1 MSPNL
6 QLLCDSAALDQPRS
20 PASLRPG
27 HARSSDQSP
36 APYCQSSTLSSLSST
51 LRQYRVCRRSL
62 RTILELSLHPP
73 APEAVAALS
82 QPPLPSFDD
91 LYEYYDPDTE
101 PQILPARQQ
110 ATPQSQRRPPSSSSG
125 SARSLR
131 RTPRLEERNASRQRP
146 SIPVRR
152 KSPTNPSPSPPK
164 PIRQPLERGR
174 RSSDNLFGNSGS
186 TTPRSFQR
194 IVSQE
199 SFWPRRSTHISSRT
213 HEAILFALEAIR
225 IGSGKDPQQL
235 TADRV
240 EENARMSDLF
250 SATQPTGSGGQN
262 GSSRAARGPVPVGAD
277 PARVRTPTDIMK
289 ARQERD
295 ARKRA
300 AEQQRQR
307 ELEEQARREAE
318 EVATVPTQES
328 PAQRRSG
335 GRRSGG
341 DSQVMPEMEQR
352 ISDTRR
358 SENLPPPA
366 AQAGSRSRTNTADQG
381 ARPIS
386 QQQSVS
392 LQNPA
397 TATGAPGRSRNDPPP
412 LNVSTQNPQ
421 ISRQPSQQA
430 EQSAG
435 RSGFPHAFERW
446 ETLSSHWEGLTSYW
460 VRRLQENSSEITNV
474 PINQQ
479 MSRQI
484 TDLSAAGANLFHAVV
499 ELQRLRASSERKFQ
513 RWFFETRQEHERA
526 QETQGE
532 LERTLRSEREERANA
547 LASIGTA
554 QADRMKSDDLVREM
568 RRELQ
573 ISKEEARRAWEELGR
588 REQEERER
596 TISLRSG
603 EPTLVGG
610 VQVVPMT
617 QGVPSRQTSTAQRPT
632 TRDGP
637 LPGGPGPGAMGGQQ
651 FPRSTTNTTL
661 DSPGD
666 EQRQFSYDPQATSPT
681 STDPFTEVAQ
691 PPREFASSQVTQ
703 PPSSA
708 AAIAAAR
715 AAQLPPATQRP
726 TTTTSAPSPSR
737 GYAQSTA
744 QAGGDPRFYQ
754 QQGTDTAILH
764 PTTNGTS
771 APLYQTARPGTTSSQ
786 RTDERSFIPSTSG
799 SDFGE
804 DEYEINPDGSYRL
817 DDQGRR
823 IPYLSSAP
831 SAPLA
836 PSDDDEYDVA
846 DQVARE
852 RVYRAQ
858 YGSSTAAAPPPQQAQ
873 SAYAQ
878 VTTARPQDA
887 AEYVGEGWGE
897 PYQDISTHRH
907 PTRLSDIVEER
918 SGISSP
924 SRASYISGGGEQST
938 RGGDLLGGASGYPSS
953 RAPRSDR

>member
-1 MSPNL
+1 M
-6 QLLCDSAALDQPRS
+6 
-20 PASLRPG
+20 
-27 HARSSDQSP
+27 
-36 APYCQSSTLSSLSST
+36 
-51 LRQYRVCRRSL
+51 
-62 RTILELSLHPP
+62 SLHTP

-91 LYEYYDPDTE
+91 LYEYYDPDAE
-101 PQILPARQQ
+101 PRFPPARQQ

-146 SIPVRR
+146 GITVRR
-152 KSPTNPSPSPPK
+152 TSPKRPSPSPPK
-164 PIRQPLERGR
+164 SIRQPLERGR

-199 SFWPRRSTHISSRT
+199 SFWPQRTTHISSRT

-235 TADRV
+235 TRDTV

-250 SATQPTGSGGQN
+250 SATQPIGSGGQN
-262 GSSRAARGPVPVGAD
+262 GSSRAAGGPVPVGAD
-277 PARVRTPTDIMK
+277 AARVRTPTDIMK

-307 ELEEQARREAE
+307 ELEEQERREADE
-318 EVATVPTQES
+318 GAALPTQES

-352 ISDTRR
+352 MTDTRR
-358 SENLPPPA
+358 SENLPPPT

-386 QQQSVS
+386 QQQPAS
-392 LQNPA
+392 LQNPS
-397 TATGAPGRSRNDPPP
+397 TVTGAPRRSRNDPPPP

-421 ISRQPSQQA
+421 LPRQPSQQA

-460 VRRLQENSSEITNV
+460 VRRLQENSNEINNV

-526 QETQGE
+526 QETQAE
-532 LERTLRSEREERANA
+532 LERTLRSERDERANA

-554 QADRMKSDDLVREM
+554 QADRMKSDDLVQEM

-617 QGVPSRQTSTAQRPT
+617 QGVPSRQTSAAQRPA
-632 TRDGP
+632 TRDGAF
-637 LPGGPGPGAMGGQQ
+637 PGGPGSGAMGGQQ
-651 FPRSTTNTTL
+651 VPRSTTNTTL

-666 EQRQFSYDPQATSPT
+666 EQRQFSYEAQATSPT

-691 PPREFASSQVTQ
+691 PPREFGSSQVTQ

-708 AAIAAAR
+708 AAIVAAR
-715 AAQLPPATQRP
+715 AAQLPPATQRS
-726 TTTTSAPSPSR
+726 TTTTSAPSPAR
-737 GYAQSTA
+737 GYAQSTT
-744 QAGGDPRFYQ
+744 QAGGDPGFYQ
-754 QQGTDTAILH
+754 QQGTDTAILR

-817 DDQGRR
+817 DPQGRR

-831 SAPLA
+831 SAPRA

-846 DQVARE
+846 DQAAQE
-852 RVYRAQ
+852 RAYRQQ
-858 YGSSTAAAPPPQQAQ
+858 YGTSAAPTQQAQ
-873 SAYAQ
+873 STYSQ
-878 VTTARPQDA
+878 VTTSRPQ
-887 AEYVGEGWGE
+887 ESSYEGEGWGE
-897 PYQDISTHRH
+897 PYQDIATHRH

-924 SRASYISGGGEQST
+924 SRGSYISGGGEQST
-938 RGGDLLGGASGYPSS
+938 RGGDLLGSGYPSS
-953 RAPRSDR
+953 RAPRTDR